1 MTKHNSI
8 VAIVLA
14 VFFLAAIPSSFAQV
28 SKKEKLEQRKQEI
41 LRELKELNTLLF
53 SDKKKQ
59 KTELSAIEDLN
70 YKLSV
75 RKNLIKITNQQ
86 ANLLTREINTNQNI
100 ISELR
105 DELKQLKEDY
115 AAMVV
120 KSYKSKSEQSR
131 VMFLMSSTNFQQAY
145 KRLDYIKQYAKY
157 QKQQGEEIKAK
168 TLKLQEVNTKLLAQK
183 KDKERLIAENRI
195 AKKELEAEV
204 KQHENLM
211 KSIRKNLSKYASQ
224 IKTKQREADRID
236 RQIERLIR
244 EAMASSNTR
253 AGRSASSSTFAMT
266 PENIALSKNFTSNK
280 GKLPW
285 PLERGVK
292 RMGYG
297 TQPHPV
303 VKTAK
308 IQSNGIR
315 IETNKGAKVRAVF
328 DGTVLDI
335 MRLKGIPPIV
345 VIQHGNY
352 STVYKNVSKV
362 FVQKGDKV
370 TTNQEIGEV
379 FTNNSGKTILSFSVF
394 KDGKT
399 QNPDYWIAKR

>member
-1 MTKHNSI
+1 MNKSI
-8 VAIVLA
+8 RKKASILILLLFTVAGTA
-14 VFFLAAIPSSFAQV
+14 FSQT
-28 SKKEKLEQRKQEI
+28 SKKEKLEQRRQEI
-41 LRELKELNTLLF
+41 LKEIRLITNLSSTE
-53 SDKKKQ
+53 KKKQ
-59 KTELSAIEDLN
+59 KSELTAIEDLN
-70 YKLSV
+70 HKISV
-75 RKNLIKITNQQ
+75 RKNLIKVTNQQ

-105 DELKQLKEDY
+105 EELKQLKEDY

-145 KRLDYIKQYAKY
+145 KRMQYIKQYAKY
-157 QKQQGEEIKAK
+157 QKEQGEEIKAK
-168 TLKLQEVNTKLLAQK
+168 TLKLQEVNTELLSQK
-183 KDKERLIAENRI
+183 KDKEKLIAENR
-195 AKKELEAEV
+195 ASKKEMEQEL
-204 KQHENLM
+204 KQHEELM
-211 KSIRKNLSKYASQ
+211 KSIRKNISKHASQ
-224 IKTKQREADRID
+224 IKSKQREVNKID

-244 EAMASSNTR
+244 EAMASSNTK
-253 AGRSASSSTFAMT
+253 AGRSATASSFAMT
-266 PENIALSKNFTSNK
+266 PENRALSENFTANK

-297 TQPHPV
+297 TQPHPI
-303 VKTAK
+303 VKTAT

-315 IETNKGAKVRAVF
+315 IETNKGAKARSVF
-328 DGTVLDI
+328 DGTVLAV
-335 MRLKGIPPIV
+335 MRPKGIPPIV

-352 STVYKNVSKV
+352 STAYKNISRVY
-362 FVQKGDKV
+362 VQKGDKV

-399 QNPDYWIAKR
+399 QNPDYWIARR